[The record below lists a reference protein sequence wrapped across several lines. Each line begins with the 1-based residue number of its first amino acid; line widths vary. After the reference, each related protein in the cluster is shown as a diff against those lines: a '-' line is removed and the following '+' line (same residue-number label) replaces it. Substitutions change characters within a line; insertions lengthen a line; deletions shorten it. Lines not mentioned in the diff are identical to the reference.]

1 MGGSQ
6 RLAPKYLPL
15 IENGVFL
22 TWVGVK
28 DVHWQLSVSLHE
40 KNEYIGKCV
49 RLRDRCE

>member
-28 DVHWQLSVSLHE
+28 DVHTLAIE
-40 KNEYIGKCV
+40 KNEYIGKV
-49 RLRDRCE
+49 